1 MVRQMDIY
9 NSRVVFVTGKYV
21 SMQSY
26 FISYFC
32 KNYFPVI
39 KEDKER
45 IQQYI

>member
-9 NSRVVFVTGKYV
+9 NSRVIFVTGKYLYV

-26 FISYFC
+26 FIFYFC

-39 KEDKER
+39 KEDEER
-45 IQQYI
+45 I